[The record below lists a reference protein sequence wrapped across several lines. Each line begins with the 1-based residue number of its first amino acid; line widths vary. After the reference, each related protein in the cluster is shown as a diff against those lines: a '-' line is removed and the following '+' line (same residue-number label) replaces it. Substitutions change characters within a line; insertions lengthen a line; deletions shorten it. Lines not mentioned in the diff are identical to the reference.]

1 MVVRGDNQGLV
12 RGTSMHL
19 SINVQTYT
27 SDEETQCPGTTI
39 LCTKKTRT
47 KSSIFHSLKLMSLS
61 GQLCSAWMATQVMKA
76 TLS

>member
-27 SDEETQCPGTTI
+27 SDEET
-39 LCTKKTRT
+39 
-47 KSSIFHSLKLMSLS
+47 
-61 GQLCSAWMATQVMKA
+61 
-76 TLS
+76 